1 MVSLKKLKTLGQELL
16 SSTAHINNLPI
27 ILSAFSPSSP
37 TDIAQEALIC
47 LHSFFLPILP
57 DIPSSSLSKQP
68 GTKEDPDAFYRSWL
82 RTKFDE
88 FVNLLIGVVISH
100 TSVESIKHAAVD
112 SIMEFVK
119 QDKEGRFNSA
129 VYHKFL
135 QSIVRSATSTDL
147 LFNLLATKYFKY
159 IDVRYFT
166 YISLDK
172 ISKDCS
178 STKITGMT
186 DVSKHLLQNPGEDIE
201 SRVKASIRMIYKII
215 SCVPPLEDLDEQ
227 SYEMWSQLG
236 LNAND
241 EKKKSSK
248 MLSTSRISK
257 QSKLKFTKAWL
268 SFLKLPLPL
277 DVYKEVLASLHQNV
291 IPYMSNPII
300 LCDFLT
306 RSYDI
311 GGAISVMALSGLFI
325 LMTQHGLEY
334 PKFYEKLY
342 ALLNPDVFTAKHRA
356 VFFQLLDSCLK
367 SSYLPAYLAAAFAKK
382 LSRLA
387 LSTPPSGALIIIA
400 LIHNL
405 LRRHPSINFLV
416 HQQVDDLGNG
426 FTAVDG
432 DDSRESGSESNADHV
447 PPNFKY
453 GVDPFNN
460 EEAEPLKSNA
470 MRSSLWEIDSLR
482 HHYCPAVSRSV
493 ASLENDL
500 TVKAK
505 TFEISVSDF
514 SSGSYTTIF
523 KDEVR
528 RRINQCPLAFYRET
542 PKVLFGESDFP
553 GWSFEGREIGV
564 GESGNGDETNAK
576 RRRIECC

>member
-1 MVSLKKLKTLGQELL
+1 MVSLKDLKTLCQELL
-16 SSTAHINNLPI
+16 FSNAHINNLPI
-27 ILSAFSPSSP
+27 ILSALSPSSP
-37 TDIAQEALIC
+37 PDIAQEALIS
-47 LHSFFLPILP
+47 LHSFFLPLLP
-57 DIPSSSLSKQP
+57 EIPSSSLYKQP
-68 GTKEDPDAFYRSWL
+68 RSEEDPEAFYLSWL
-82 RTKFDE
+82 HTKFHE
-88 FVNLLIGVVISH
+88 FVNLLIEIVISH
-100 TSVESIKHAAVD
+100 ISVEPIKHAAVD

-129 VYHKFL
+129 IYHKFL

-159 IDVRYFT
+159 IDMRYFT

-178 STKITGMT
+178 STTIADDT
-186 DVSKHLLQNPGEDIE
+186 KHHLQNPGEEIE
-201 SRVKASIRMIYKII
+201 SRVKASIYMIYKII
-215 SCVPPLEDLDEQ
+215 SCVPPLEELDEQQ
-227 SYEMWSQLG
+227 SYEMWSKLG
-236 LNAND
+236 FYAKD

-248 MLSTSRISK
+248 MLSSTRICK
-257 QSKLKFTKAWL
+257 KFKPRFTKAWL

-311 GGAISVMALSGLFI
+311 GGAISVTALSGLFI

-342 ALLNPDVFTAKHRA
+342 ALLKPDVFAAKHRA

-367 SSYLPAYLAAAFAKK
+367 SSYLPAYLAAAFTKK
-382 LSRLA
+382 LSRLS
-387 LSTPPSGALIIIA
+387 LSAPPSGALIIIA
-400 LIHNL
+400 LTHNL

-416 HQQVDDLGNG
+416 HQQVDDLVNG
-426 FTAVDG
+426 VNAVEG
-432 DDSRESGSESNADHV
+432 DDSRESESESNTDPV

-460 EEAEPLKSNA
+460 EEGEPLKSNA

-482 HHYCPAVSRSV
+482 HHYCPAVSRFV
-493 ASLENDL
+493 TSLESDL

-505 TFEISVSDF
+505 TFEMSVSDF

-542 PKVLFGESDFP
+542 PTSLFGESDFP
-553 GWSFEGREIGV
+553 GWSFEGRQIGV
-564 GESGNGDETNAK
+564 EETGKGDETNSK